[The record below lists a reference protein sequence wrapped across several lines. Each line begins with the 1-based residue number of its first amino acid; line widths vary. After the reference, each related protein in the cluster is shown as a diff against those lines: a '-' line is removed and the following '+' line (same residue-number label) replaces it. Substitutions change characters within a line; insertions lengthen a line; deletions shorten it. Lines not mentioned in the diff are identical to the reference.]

1 MPLMYQKERE
11 EVRFRRSYLPK
22 VLKEFHGED

>member
-11 EVRFRRSYLPK
+11 EVRVRRSYLPK
-22 VLKEFHGED
+22 ALKDFHGEE